1 MRIAIPLAGGKLCTH
16 FGHCECFALLDTD
29 PATKQTLKTEEVNA
43 PPHQPGLLPRWLAE
57 RQVNVIIAGGM
68 GRRAQELFRSTGID
82 VVCGAPGG
90 EPEQIV
96 ATYLAGTLATGEN
109 ACDH

>member
-1 MRIAIPLAGGKLCTH
+1 MIIAIPVSNGRLSEH
-16 FGHCECFALLDTD
+16 FGHCDQF
-29 PATKQTLKTEEVNA
+29 TLFLVQDEAIQKREDISA
-43 PPHQPGLLPRWLAE
+43 PPHAPGLLPRWLKEKGADL
-57 RQVNVIIAGGM
+57 VIAGGM
-68 GRRAQELFRSTGID
+68 GRRAQELFRSAGID